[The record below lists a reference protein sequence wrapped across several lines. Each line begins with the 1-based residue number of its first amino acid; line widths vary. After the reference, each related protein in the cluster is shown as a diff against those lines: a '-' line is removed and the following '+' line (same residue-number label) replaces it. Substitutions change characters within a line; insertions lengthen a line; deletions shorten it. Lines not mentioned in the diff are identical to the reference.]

1 MPSKGLATKRLNVKS
16 PLVRAETCTR
26 MNHIVGDN
34 TAEWD
39 ARVLREQ
46 QRKKRLAHR
55 AHIGLGAGLLLG
67 LVALALVVMVQPNKP
82 PAVAASIHTPAKA
95 GNPAELPPEESFN
108 HEPGSDELKA
118 QVQILAVGLARIW
131 RSGKSEEAATTA
143 QSYTVEYE
151 RAVGCDLR
159 WIAGRAGPGVWQ
171 GTLSLVRSLH
181 EITPFVGRARE
192 GKAVVVTAITCPH
205 KREALQLKLARG
217 EQRPHRDQVSRS
229 RFGAV
234 GH

>member
-1 MPSKGLATKRLNVKS
+1 MG
-16 PLVRAETCTR
+16 
-26 MNHIVGDN
+26 HIVGDN
-34 TAEWD
+34 AAEWD
-39 ARVLREQ
+39 ARVRRDQ

-67 LVALALVVMVQPNKP
+67 LVALALVVMVEPKKP
-82 PAVAASIHTPAKA
+82 PAVAASIHNPAKA
-95 GNPAELPPEESFN
+95 GDPAQLRISPEESFN
-108 HEPGSDELKA
+108 HEPGSDELDA

-131 RSGKSEEAATTA
+131 RSGKSEKAATTA

-205 KREALQLKLARG
+205 EREALQLKPARG
-217 EQRPHRDQVSRS
+217 APMTSRRS
-229 RFGAV
+229 GQ
-234 GH
+234 

>member
-1 MPSKGLATKRLNVKS
+1 
-16 PLVRAETCTR
+16 

-67 LVALALVVMVQPNKP
+67 LVALALVVMVQPKKP

-95 GNPAELPPEESFN
+95 GNPAELRIPPEESFN

-192 GKAVVVTAITCPH
+192 GKAVVVTAITCPDE
-205 KREALQLKLARG
+205 REALQLKLAGG
-217 EQRPHRDQVSRS
+217 EQRPSR
-229 RFGAV
+229 R
-234 GH
+234 